1 MNIACIVLASG
12 TGKRF
17 NSSKSKL
24 FYNVYGTPIIEFTLK
39 NISNYIEKKSI
50 YITISK
56 KVTKNEIKLISKYT
70 SNKLIYGGKTR
81 LESLQKAVS
90 FIEDKS
96 YDFLMIH
103 DGARPNIPDTVF
115 QKLIKN
121 SKSNIYDCLL
131 PYEFVNDTLRKSLV
145 TVNRDVYKTF
155 QTPQIFKFNLI
166 KKNIKKKHTHITDDF
181 GIIERQ
187 KNLKIKLIES
197 SNENLKITRI
207 SDISLFKKLLMQN
220 ILYGNGFDIHKLK
233 SGTHLSLAGLK
244 IKSKYMSIGHSDG
257 DVVLHSIIDALLG
270 ATNKGDIGEYFPNVP
285 KYKNISS
292 ITLLENIKKEIQLN
306 KCIINK
312 LDCTIICQKIRLTK
326 YKKLINESLAVLL
339 NCNKRKINIKAKT
352 ADKIGLIGK
361 SKAIACWTTIKLIK
375 I

>member
-103 DGARPNIPDTVF
+103 DGARPNIPDT
-115 QKLIKN
+115 I
-121 SKSNIYDCLL
+121 SN
-131 PYEFVNDTLRKSLV
+131 
-145 TVNRDVYKTF
+145 
-155 QTPQIFKFNLI
+155 
-166 KKNIKKKHTHITDDF
+166 
-181 GIIERQ
+181 
-187 KNLKIKLIES
+187 
-197 SNENLKITRI
+197 
-207 SDISLFKKLLMQN
+207 
-220 ILYGNGFDIHKLK
+220 
-233 SGTHLSLAGLK
+233 
-244 IKSKYMSIGHSDG
+244 
-257 DVVLHSIIDALLG
+257 
-270 ATNKGDIGEYFPNVP
+270 
-285 KYKNISS
+285 
-292 ITLLENIKKEIQLN
+292 
-306 KCIINK
+306 
-312 LDCTIICQKIRLTK
+312 
-326 YKKLINESLAVLL
+326 LL
-339 NCNKRKINIKAKT
+339 N
-352 ADKIGLIGK
+352 
-361 SKAIACWTTIKLIK
+361 
-375 I
+375 